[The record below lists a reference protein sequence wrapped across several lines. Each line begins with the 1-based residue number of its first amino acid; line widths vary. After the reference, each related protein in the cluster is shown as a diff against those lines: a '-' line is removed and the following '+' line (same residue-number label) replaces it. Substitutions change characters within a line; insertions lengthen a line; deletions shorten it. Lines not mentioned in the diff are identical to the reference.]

1 MTRECLNVVLM
12 DHDEG
17 NHIFFKNIFQD
28 LKIRIKIK
36 VFFSGDDM
44 MNYLKSE
51 KAVVPELVF
60 LNYDIPEKSVL
71 SCLFEIKSCPKLN
84 QMTVAVYSNNLS
96 ADEEETIFVKGAN
109 VLMKKPD
116 NYKDLKK
123 ALTEIVTINWQ
134 YHTSGL
140 NKDNFIM
147 KV

>member
-1 MTRECLNVVLM
+1 MTRECLNVMLM

-28 LKIRIKIK
+28 LKIRIKTS
-36 VFFSGDDM
+36 VFFTGPDM
-44 MNYLKSE
+44 VNYLKSE
-51 KAVVPELVF
+51 KAVIPELLF
-60 LNYDIPEKSVL
+60 MNYDIPEKNVL
-71 SCLFEIKSCPKLN
+71 NCLAEIRSCSKLS
-84 QMTVAVYSNNLS
+84 QMTVAVYSSDLS
-96 ADEEETIFVKGAN
+96 SDAEEEIFIKGAN
-109 VLMKKPD
+109 VMMTKPD

-123 ALTEIVTINWQ
+123 ALTEIVTVNWQ

>member
-1 MTRECLNVVLM
+1 MTRECLNVMLM

-28 LKIRIKIK
+28 LKIRIKTR
-36 VFFSGDDM
+36 VFFTGHDM

-51 KAVVPELVF
+51 KAIIPELLFMNFDVPEK
-60 LNYDIPEKSVL
+60 NVL
-71 SCLFEIKSCPKLN
+71 DCLTEIRACCKLS
-84 QMTVAVYSNNLS
+84 QMTVAVYSSNLS
-96 ADEEETIFVKGAN
+96 SDGEEEIFIKGAN

-116 NYKDLKK
+116 NYKNLKK
-123 ALTEIVTINWQ
+123 ALTEIVTVNWQ

>member
-1 MTRECLNVVLM
+1 MTRECLNVMLM

-28 LKIRIKIK
+28 LKIRIKTS
-36 VFFSGDDM
+36 VFFTGHDM
-44 MNYLKSE
+44 VNYLKSE
-51 KAVVPELVF
+51 KAVIPELLF
-60 LNYDIPEKSVL
+60 MNYDIPEKNVL
-71 SCLFEIKSCPKLN
+71 NCLAEIRSCGKFS
-84 QMTVAVYSNNLS
+84 QMTVAVYSSDLS
-96 ADEEETIFVKGAN
+96 SDAEEEIFIKGAN
-109 VLMKKPD
+109 VMMTKPD

-123 ALTEIVTINWQ
+123 ALTEIVTVNWQ

>member
-1 MTRECLNVVLM
+1 MTRECLNVILM

-28 LKIRIKIK
+28 LKIRIKTHI
-36 VFFSGDDM
+36 FFNGNDM
-44 MNYLKSE
+44 MDYLKSE
-51 KAVVPELVF
+51 KALIPEL
-60 LNYDIPEKSVL
+60 LLMNYDIPEKNVL
-71 SCLFEIKSCPKLN
+71 NCLAGIKSCCKLS
-84 QMTVAVYSNNLS
+84 QMTVAVYSADLS
-96 ADEEETIFVKGAN
+96 TDTEEEIFIKGAN
-109 VLMKKPD
+109 VLMGKPD

-123 ALTEIVTINWQ
+123 ALTEIVTVSWQ